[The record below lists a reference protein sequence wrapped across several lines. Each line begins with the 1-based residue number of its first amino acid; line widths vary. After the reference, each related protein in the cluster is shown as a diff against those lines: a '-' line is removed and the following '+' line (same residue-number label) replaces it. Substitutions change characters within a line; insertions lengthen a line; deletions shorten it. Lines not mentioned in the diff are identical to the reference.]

1 MFSGHDESAQNHA
14 MLWSLIASAQRH
26 EIDVQLYLR
35 SVLAHLPALPAE
47 ELPNYLPDVWK
58 RDLMAEQRTALNAHH
73 AALTHAKLASPLT
86 RGM

>member
-1 MFSGHDESAQNHA
+1 

-73 AALTHAKLASPLT
+73 AALTHAKLASPLA

>member
-35 SVLAHLPALPAE
+35 SVLAHLPGLSPE

-58 RDLMAEQRTALNAHH
+58 RDLMAQQQAKLNAHH
-73 AALTHAKLASPLT
+73 AALA
-86 RGM
+86 RGIVK